1 MAFGTNHMV
10 KGDYDGTQDSDS
22 PFVPELWSDEVVAAY
37 KKALVLAD
45 KVTVIPFVG
54 KKGDVLH
61 IPSPARGVATAKA
74 AETIVTFQAP
84 SASLVDIPVNKHY
97 EYSQLVE
104 DLLALQGLDTQRM
117 FYTDD
122 AGYALSRQTDYDL
135 HVLGT
140 GLQGG
145 TLDAT
150 PGTPAAQTLVYDAA
164 VIGSDG
170 STLWTPSTDGNGAAL
185 TDAGIRTMIQTL
197 DDVDT
202 PENDRC
208 LIIPPV
214 EKKNLLGLSRFTE
227 QAFVGDMGYSSAIR
241 TGHIGTIYNVDIYV
255 STACPTITDS
265 GATNSFRVGMLLHKG
280 AFALAEQMTIRSQAA
295 YMQEYLSWLYTA
307 DCVYGVG
314 ELRNDAGVAFV
325 VPA

>member
-1 MAFGTNHMV
+1 M
-10 KGDYDGTQDSDS
+10 
-22 PFVPELWSDEVVAAY
+22 
-37 KKALVLAD
+37 
-45 KVTVIPFVG
+45 IPFIG

-84 SASLVDIPVNKHY
+84 SASVVDVPVNLHY

-104 DLLALQGLDTQRM
+104 DLLAIQGLDTQRM

-122 AGYALSRQTDYDL
+122 AGYALSRQIDFNL

-140 GLQGG
+140 GLQSG
-145 TLDAT
+145 TLDAS
-150 PGTPAAQTLVYDAA
+150 PGTPAAQTLAYDAA

-170 STLWTPSTDGNGAAL
+170 STTWSPSTDGNGAAL
-185 TDAGIRTMIQTL
+185 TDAAIRKMIQTL

-208 LIIPPV
+208 MVIPPV

-227 QAFVGDMGYSSAIR
+227 QAFIGNGDAIR
-241 TGHIGTIYNVDIYV
+241 TGHIGTVYNVDVFV
-255 STACPTITDS
+255 STTCPTITDS
-265 GATNSFRVGMLLHKG
+265 GATNSFRVGMLFHKG
-280 AFALAEQMTIRSQAA
+280 AFALAEQLGIRSQAQ

-307 DCVYGVG
+307 DTVYGVA